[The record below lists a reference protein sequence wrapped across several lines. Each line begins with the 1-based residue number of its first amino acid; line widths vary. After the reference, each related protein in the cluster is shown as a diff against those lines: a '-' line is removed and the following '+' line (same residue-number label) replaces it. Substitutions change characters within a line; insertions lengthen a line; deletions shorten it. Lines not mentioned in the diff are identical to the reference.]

1 MVKKNEPKK
10 FVIKKEETKPKEK
23 ATIKINVKEVDVYK
37 AAEPKVV
44 KESKPRVVEKID
56 SERIELAKTLV
67 ETWNR
72 IGVVVHEN
80 SHDKYTL
87 NNMYVILEN
96 ALKKMLLAH
105 K

>member
-1 MVKKNEPKK
+1 MIKKNEPKK
-10 FVIKKEETKPKEK
+10 FIAKKEETKPKEK

-37 AAEPKVV
+37 AAEPKIV
-44 KESKPRVVEKID
+44 KELKTRTVEKID
-56 SERIELAKTLV
+56 SERIELAKILV
-67 ETWNR
+67 DTWNR

-87 NNMYVILEN
+87 NNMYIILEN

>member
-1 MVKKNEPKK
+1 MIKKNEPKK
-10 FVIKKEETKPKEK
+10 FIAKKEETKPKEK

-37 AAEPKVV
+37 AAEPK
-44 KESKPRVVEKID
+44 RVVEKID
-56 SERIELAKTLV
+56 SERIELAKSIID
-67 ETWNR
+67 TWNK

>member
-1 MVKKNEPKK
+1 MIKKNEPKK
-10 FVIKKEETKPKEK
+10 FIAKKEETKPKEK

-37 AAEPKVV
+37 AAEPK
-44 KESKPRVVEKID
+44 RVVEKID

-87 NNMYVILEN
+87 RNIYVILEN
-96 ALKKMLLAH
+96 AYKKTLLAH

>member
-1 MVKKNEPKK
+1 MIKKNEPKK
-10 FVIKKEETKPKEK
+10 FIAKKEETKPKEK

-37 AAEPKVV
+37 AAEPK
-44 KESKPRVVEKID
+44 RVVEKID
-56 SERIELAKTLV
+56 SERIELAKSIID
-67 ETWNR
+67 TWNK

-87 NNMYVILEN
+87 SNIYVILEN
-96 ALKKMLLAH
+96 AYKKTLLAH